1 MVNKKEMGKKK
12 VKKRRNGRSPYRW
25 LLLIPIQLLLNKV
38 ILIIGLY
45 VDSKIMEPKPGA
57 QGHGAPFITFFAIAV
72 AFWLTIII
80 TIIAIRRMIV
90 DIKKRKYEEYE
101 EDPVAEL
108 DEKLCLVM
116 ATENDIQ
123 DLHRIQVESFMPLYE
138 KYHDDISPALETIE
152 KLKGKMQ
159 QSKRKY
165 AFIQVDGIRV
175 GFIGFDV
182 REYDNDASCRI
193 SPICV
198 LPRYQNMK
206 IGFVSIVKAI
216 NTFPTVKI
224 WRLSTISEEAGNC
237 HLYEKI
243 GFVRV
248 GDKEVVN
255 ENMSL
260 VNYEYR
266 RKE

>member
-1 MVNKKEMGKKK
+1 MGKKK

-57 QGHGAPFITFFAIAV
+57 QGHGAPFITFFAIAA

-90 DIKKRKYEEYE
+90 DIKKRKYE

-138 KYHDDISPALETIE
+138 K
-152 KLKGKMQ
+152 
-159 QSKRKY
+159 
-165 AFIQVDGIRV
+165 
-175 GFIGFDV
+175 
-182 REYDNDASCRI
+182 
-193 SPICV
+193 
-198 LPRYQNMK
+198 
-206 IGFVSIVKAI
+206 
-216 NTFPTVKI
+216 
-224 WRLSTISEEAGNC
+224 
-237 HLYEKI
+237 I